1 MPQEPTSP
9 RRRRR
14 APSGT
19 PRRLTLVN
27 PQIRVEDPENDE
39 ASPEEVTAPGSDTT
53 QAEDHH
59 ATEDYFTAEEREG
72 LAHWRAIV
80 ADMPPMTQEEIE
92 RVAAIFR
99 RNDARR
105 KAA

>member
-39 ASPEEVTAPGSDTT
+39 ASPEEVTTT
-53 QAEDHH
+53 GGAIPTEDDHV
-59 ATEDYFTAEEREG
+59 ADDYFTAEEQEG

-92 RVAAIFR
+92 RVGALFR
-99 RNDARR
+99 RLDERY